1 MLLPPS
7 NSPPLPAPPAAN
19 ANHIAVFEP
28 LDRFDSL
35 RRIDDLL
42 DEGVHTVFGI
52 QGEEATLHAL
62 IFQAD
67 RFSVAAA
74 LRWLKERGLR
84 PLQIGGM
91 PAFLPAN

>member
-1 MLLPPS
+1 MLSSPS
-7 NSPPLPAPPAAN
+7 TAPPLPAPN

-62 IFQAD
+62 IFQAN
-67 RFSVAAA
+67 RFSVPAA

-84 PLQIGGM
+84 PMRVGEV
-91 PAFLPAN
+91 PAFLPGS